1 MKKKR
6 TKKEITNRE
15 MWLGILIAIFGAVVD
30 FCFFGFSYSADPQG
44 EHGEITT
51 ASIVLS
57 VIWIALSLAGAFLM
71 SYFLNDRSFLFG
83 FSGYL
88 ILSLVVV
95 YPLLYGY
102 CASLYPAY
110 ADSRKAIPQQ
120 DHARKYARFVSDIR
134 AAALIACLYFIFSRT
149 ASCQKARR
157 LNIKNPAVLHENRTA
172 GFFILSLIICRT
184 AGAGNRRQQPSR

>member
-6 TKKEITNRE
+6 TKKEITDRE
-15 MWLGILIAIFGAVVD
+15 MRLGILIAIFGAVVD

-71 SYFLNDRSFLFG
+71 SRFLNDRSFLFG

-88 ILSLVVV
+88 ILSL
-95 YPLLYGY
+95 YGY

-110 ADSRKAIPQQ
+110 GLIAEKLFRSETMLENMPDS
-120 DHARKYARFVSDIR
+120 
-134 AAALIACLYFIFSRT
+134 ALIFEPLRIVLVYALYFLGRHL
-149 ASCQKARR
+149 AKKRNA
-157 LNIKNPAVLHENRTA
+157 
-172 GFFILSLIICRT
+172 
-184 AGAGNRRQQPSR
+184 

>member
-110 ADSRKAIPQQ
+110 G
-120 DHARKYARFVSDIR
+120 
-134 AAALIACLYFIFSRT
+134 LIAEKLFRSKTMLENMPDSSSRCAYCLSIFYIFSD
-149 ASCQKARR
+149 
-157 LNIKNPAVLHENRTA
+157 
-172 GFFILSLIICRT
+172 GILPKS
-184 AGAGNRRQQPSR
+184 APPEHKKSRQFCMKTGLPDFLFYL

>member
-30 FCFFGFSYSADPQG
+30 FCFFGVSYSADPQG

-102 CASLYPAY
+102 
-110 ADSRKAIPQQ
+110 
-120 DHARKYARFVSDIR
+120 
-134 AAALIACLYFIFSRT
+134 
-149 ASCQKARR
+149 
-157 LNIKNPAVLHENRTA
+157 
-172 GFFILSLIICRT
+172 
-184 AGAGNRRQQPSR
+184 

>member
-6 TKKEITNRE
+6 TKKEITDRE
-15 MWLGILIAIFGAVVD
+15 MRLGILIAIFGAVVD

-51 ASIVLS
+51 ASTVLS

-71 SYFLNDRSFLFG
+71 SRFLNDRSFLFG

-110 ADSRKAIPQQ
+110 GLIAEKLFRSKTMLESMPDS
-120 DHARKYARFVSDIR
+120 
-134 AAALIACLYFIFSRT
+134 ALIFEPLRIVLVYALYFLGRHL
-149 ASCQKARR
+149 AKKRNA
-157 LNIKNPAVLHENRTA
+157 
-172 GFFILSLIICRT
+172 
-184 AGAGNRRQQPSR
+184 